1 MCWLCSDIGG
11 VGLHRLEI
19 YITISYKG
27 KTVYTYRKST
37 DAVRWDKSVICLSE
51 IHMWLLVQLHIWNKV
66 QKYGKNYQ

>member
-27 KTVYTYRKST
+27 KQYTHTERAQMLYVGTS
-37 DAVRWDKSVICLSE
+37 
-51 IHMWLLVQLHIWNKV
+51 Q
-66 QKYGKNYQ
+66 